1 MNLVCASIR
10 ASSVALL
17 LGMGS
22 FATISAAYAQCEPT
36 AEQSRPIPLGVS
48 GGNIDSIDPGDC
60 CSGTLGSLVESGSNQ
75 FILSNSH
82 ILAARDKSQ
91 VVVQP
96 GLADLGCSQDSSDQ
110 VADGV
115 KFIRIS
121 KTRTNIV
128 DAAIAQVIEGD
139 VDSSGSILNIGNIAA
154 GGAVAPRLKLRVQ
167 KMGRTTCLTEG
178 RVTAVE
184 VSVKVKYPNLC
195 KIVFTGTAIFRHQIQ
210 IKPGTFSA
218 AGDSGSLVVTTG
230 SCPGAVGL
238 LFAGGAHSTFANP
251 MTAVLRKFNAT
262 MVGNS
267 CKPTKTL
274 LADASAS
281 AMDYRQ
287 QPQPSEMAVTV
298 AVKQRHEAELL
309 KMSGVTGSGV
319 GLSAEG
325 KAVIKVF
332 VEKDT
337 QAMRS
342 SVPPFLETIP
352 VEIEE
357 TGPVTA
363 Y

>member
-1 MNLVCASIR
+1 MFPGLQRSSRRWSQIHPDFEDARQHRRCGDR
-10 ASSVALL
+10 ASHRRRRRQQRQ
-17 LGMGS
+17 
-22 FATISAAYAQCEPT
+22 YPQYRQHRRWWRC
-36 AEQSRPIPLGVS
+36 R
-48 GGNIDSIDPGDC
+48 
-60 CSGTLGSLVESGSNQ
+60 
-75 FILSNSH
+75 
-82 ILAARDKSQ
+82 
-91 VVVQP
+91 
-96 GLADLGCSQDSSDQ
+96 
-110 VADGV
+110 
-115 KFIRIS
+115 
-121 KTRTNIV
+121 
-128 DAAIAQVIEGD
+128 
-139 VDSSGSILNIGNIAA
+139 
-154 GGAVAPRLKLRVQ
+154 
-167 KMGRTTCLTEG
+167 TEG

-184 VSVKVKYPNLC
+184 VSVKVSYPNLC

-352 VEIEE
+352 VE
-357 TGPVTA
+357 
-363 Y
+363 

>member
-1 MNLVCASIR
+1 MESNSSGFRRR
-10 ASSVALL
+10 APTSS
-17 LGMGS
+17 MRRS
-22 FATISAAYAQCEPT
+22 RKSSKATSTAAAVSSISAT
-36 AEQSRPIPLGVS
+36 S
-48 GGNIDSIDPGDC
+48 
-60 CSGTLGSLVESGSNQ
+60 
-75 FILSNSH
+75 
-82 ILAARDKSQ
+82 
-91 VVVQP
+91 
-96 GLADLGCSQDSSDQ
+96 
-110 VADGV
+110 
-115 KFIRIS
+115 
-121 KTRTNIV
+121 
-128 DAAIAQVIEGD
+128 
-139 VDSSGSILNIGNIAA
+139 
-154 GGAVAPRLKLRVQ
+154 PR
-167 KMGRTTCLTEG
+167 
-178 RVTAVE
+178 
-184 VSVKVKYPNLC
+184 
-195 KIVFTGTAIFRHQIQ
+195 
-210 IKPGTFSA
+210 
-218 AGDSGSLVVTTG
+218 
-230 SCPGAVGL
+230 
-238 LFAGGAHSTFANP
+238 
-251 MTAVLRKFNAT
+251 
-262 MVGNS
+262 VGNS
-267 CKPTKTL
+267 CTPTKTL